1 MVNARDGQAAPQD
14 VLFCDHFIRAECVSE
29 DLALWLRTYSDSE
42 RFRSEVAEMK
52 VSSAGQHTVNQG
64 AILAIPVPIPPN
76 EERLEMRKALE
87 AGCDKAESAEDD
99 VAKASLRTAAL
110 RQSILK
116 RAFKGRLVRQDPN
129 DEPAAVLLDRIRAAR
144 EA

>member
-1 MVNARDGQAAPQD
+1 
-14 VLFCDHFIRAECVSE
+14 
-29 DLALWLRTYSDSE
+29 
-42 RFRSEVAEMK
+42 
-52 VSSAGQHTVNQG
+52 
-64 AILAIPVPIPPN
+64 
-76 EERLEMRKALE
+76 MRKALE